1 MMNFPIMTL
10 NRAAILCILTLLL
23 AAPAAAGSVEK
34 TVAPLPEG
42 AASGLEVTLT
52 VTDIPVGGIVE
63 TLPEGCTWMGTD
75 HPANRTRVSG
85 KKVAF
90 AIIGEETIT
99 YQVQGPQDAAEAFA
113 GTWEDLLTGDSGVVG
128 LDEPGNPEQA
138 DATTPPPTPGFGC
151 AAALAA
157 LAVLC
162 SRRCGR

>member
-1 MMNFPIMTL
+1 VL
-10 NRAAILCILTLLL
+10 NSSIVTPKRALLLCILVVVL
-23 AAPAAAGSVEK
+23 AAPAAAGSIER
-34 TVAPLPEG
+34 TITPQEG
-42 AASGLEVTLT
+42 GLDITLT
-52 VTDIPVGGIVE
+52 VNDIPVGGIVE

-75 HPANRTRVSG
+75 HPEDRTRVSG
-85 KKVAF
+85 EKVAF

-138 DATTPPPTPGFGC
+138 DATTPPSTPGFGC